1 MKQGD
6 ALTKSGTHWKQTIG
20 GEQIGHPLQMAI
32 VVVMVDA
39 PIYMEKTTFVN
50 RESGFEGVL
59 TAPLVSVVYKDVK
72 LDLRLYFRE
81 N

>member
-39 PIYMEKTTFVN
+39 PIYMEKPP
-50 RESGFEGVL
+50 S
-59 TAPLVSVVYKDVK
+59 
-72 LDLRLYFRE
+72 
-81 N
+81 